1 MFNILKA
8 PELPPQLK
16 WKYANEPELLLW
28 TIRARNYNTFVANCM
43 FAFMQILIVGGAYI
57 VYSNPTPGEGFV
69 ARILVSLG
77 FYVFISLTILS
88 MTHQRMNYA
97 YRVTRL
103 GVEYCKWKDF
113 PKWVL
118 TTVKWTAGISAV
130 LFIFMA
136 TIDPTYLI
144 GALIG
149 PGGMGLTYMIMANS
163 KSYRDL
169 HTSYHNNFYKWSEL
183 TKATIATNRDMVEV
197 DYSVPKTGS
206 VFKITGSLYVFFK
219 RKNKQHVVEVFKK
232 HLPSDVLAVV
242 GKVDVLHY

>member
-1 MFNILKA
+1 MFNLMKA
-8 PELPPQLK
+8 PELPPQLQ
-16 WKYANEPELLLW
+16 WKHANEPEVLAW
-28 TIRARNYNTFVANCM
+28 EIRARNYNTFIANAMFVFCFSIIVAVSIYQYLDM
-43 FAFMQILIVGGAYI
+43 RDDPVFAGVMALMLFIV
-57 VYSNPTPGEGFV
+57 VTV
-69 ARILVSLG
+69 ALFSV
-77 FYVFISLTILS
+77 
-88 MTHQRMNYA
+88 THQRMNYA
-97 YRVTRL
+97 YRITRL

-113 PKWVL
+113 PKWALV
-118 TTVKWTAGISAV
+118 TVKWITGISAI

-136 TIDPTYLI
+136 TIDPTFLI
-144 GALIG
+144 GALVG
-149 PGGMGLTYMIMANS
+149 PGGMGLTYMVMANS